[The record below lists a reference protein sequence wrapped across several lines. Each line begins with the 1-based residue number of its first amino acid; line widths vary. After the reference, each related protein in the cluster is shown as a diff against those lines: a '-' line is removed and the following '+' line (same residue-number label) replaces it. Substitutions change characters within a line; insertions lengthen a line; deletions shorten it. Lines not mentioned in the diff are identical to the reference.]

1 MKYEIDSETADRIT
15 LCCLKDHLNYL
26 QEELK
31 DHKEN
36 GSYMHPEDV
45 YNSENV
51 LIPALETIIDYYGG

>member
-1 MKYEIDSETADRIT
+1 MKYEIDAETADRIT
-15 LCCLKDHLNYL
+15 LQCLKDHLAYL
-26 QEELK
+26 QEEIK